1 MGGWFP
7 ILVNFW
13 EEPED
18 FQVYPKQ
25 PPIVT
30 VTSQNIGVP
39 SWPLKDYNLHVYLF
53 LEIVVSKHYYLDIN
67 ISFYLYLC

>member
-13 EEPED
+13 EEPHD

-39 SWPLKDYNLHVYLF
+39 SWPLKDYNLHV
-53 LEIVVSKHYYLDIN
+53 
-67 ISFYLYLC
+67 